1 MFTGL
6 EYIFLTINDLLFNYS
21 LAIQLLKKVV
31 LKSKGRLTF
40 FCLPIGRR

>member
-1 MFTGL
+1 MFTCL
-6 EYIFLTINDLLFNYS
+6 EYIFSTINDYS

-31 LKSKGRLTF
+31 LKSKGLLTF